1 MKRIAQFRVV
11 GHWNPLGI
19 RLRMKLLKTKHIMFT
34 QFLQSI
40 IYHISVVSN
49 NNMSQLRLRGFWR
62 YFQINPRK
70 CVRLIEQNNFDYKLA
85 HRLYEYAET
94 LYPSMSSFGRNI
106 FIQHAD
112 HLWMKE
118 SHEFLLI

>member
-34 QFLQSI
+34 QFLKKSF
-40 IYHISVVSN
+40 IYQMSVVSN

-62 YFQINPRK
+62 YFQINSRK
-70 CVRLIEQNNFDYKLA
+70 SDRLIEQNNF
-85 HRLYEYAET
+85 
-94 LYPSMSSFGRNI
+94 M
-106 FIQHAD
+106 Q
-112 HLWMKE
+112 
-118 SHEFLLI
+118 